1 MPIYVY
7 RCETCK
13 EEYEELKSVK
23 YSDVIPERCPNCGEP
38 SVIKLIG
45 GTAFLG
51 HKQKGYYNSKV
62 APKHRVKGYEG

>member
-1 MPIYVY
+1 MPIYRY
-7 RCETCK
+7 KCSSCYYEF
-13 EEYEELKSVK
+13 EERKDLKD
-23 YSDVIPERCPNCGEP
+23 SDVLPEECPACGPAKIE
-38 SVIKLIG
+38 KMIG